1 MRIVERCLSQFHIEK
16 RRRQRMASVLVV
28 LSLFVAIGV
37 SWNLRLTGITMAN
50 EAFCGQEE
58 HQHSEKCLVEKNL
71 ICGFSDPV
79 YNNSDDTQL
88 VVDIDVEKVE
98 LVCALAEHEH
108 GDTCYTE
115 ERVLVCTTTHEHE
128 DSCYKEEKACICSVE
143 HGHEDGCY
151 EVVTTQVCNAEHE
164 HGDDCFIQES
174 NLICTQEH
182 GHTEYCYATQSIL
195 TCALGHEHADVCYEI
210 QRNLRCSSPEHTH
223 ADECYATEET
233 ITSET
238 TEATE
243 ETTEHIH
250 TDGCY
255 EITYL
260 CGYEEHIHKLSC
272 YSDDTADLETAA
284 VWETSLPT
292 QLTSQWADDLVLVAE
307 TQIGYGESEK
317 NYILAEDGET
327 KLGITRYGQWYGN
340 PYGDWSA
347 MFLTF
352 CLNYADVP
360 QEAIPWSPG
369 VYNMMRLA
377 EDAGILTL
385 PDTDAGSTGNILF
398 LDTDDNGNADKA
410 LIVTAM
416 NDGSITAVGGDW
428 DNCVAEVYLA
438 KDDPMI
444 VGYINVGAVQTA
456 ISAGSDDETAP
467 PDESFPTDGSEP
479 TEESGPTEVSEPS
492 EGAPN
497 IALTMELLPEKTDM
511 DDAEVAEAEPYVRIT
526 AQLTDIDESLF
537 FWQWQVSADGSE
549 PWTDIEGAEGLV
561 YEFAATEENITLYY
575 RLQGHKLE
583 AAPMMLMA
591 MSVADE
597 TDDAAEI
604 ADEVVDNTITSEAV
618 TPFSIGKNNNIYTID
633 VYALP
638 VDGDGNR
645 IVGLDVTELNS
656 IRVNST
662 TKTTVQSLFTGIKGT
677 YQSAYFGSETTV
689 DVDNIASVWRYQ
701 NWWTYYYLAY
711 AQTDGTQN
719 QRYKSNADS
728 SISLYLR
735 YIPEF
740 TVSFTSDGATTLT
753 EDVVY
758 GNCPT
763 LTEPGEWTRE
773 GYALVGWTISG
784 DGSGTVYTY
793 DQIMAMPVT
802 ADVTYTAQWRQSV
815 TVSFNLGEYA
825 AQLYPIEPREVSY
838 GDTISPLPTP
848 GWRDNS
854 AAVAFAGW
862 YLNQELSIPV
872 DTAYEFYEDT
882 ILYAKWSTDE
892 GYYVYFMDFERG
904 EQTPLVLMTYS
915 VTEGKTAS
923 PYTPG
928 NAPAGTQWDKKWY
941 LDSSCTTEYNFAI
954 PVSNMTDYLT
964 GANSRDLYLYPG
976 TQDTCRAIFVTYGTR
991 IDPVSLPTGG
1001 TLDLDYYIP
1010 ERDGYE
1016 FAGWAL
1022 ADGTPVSGVQTLTET
1037 TTYYAIWSAGYVPFE
1052 AILRIENAN
1061 DTGMTQADVL
1071 GTWYAKPGS
1080 QIRVNSTY
1088 TGTGTNRRGTHEV
1101 VCVLD
1106 GEEYP
1111 VYTDAALTRRATL
1124 NDVYSTYFVYNNT
1137 GTTWTDE
1144 VNWDDIYTGGEL
1156 PYSPRPI
1163 SSAGDTIINFDY
1175 MRVRK
1180 DIVFT
1185 IPNNSRTGGYI
1196 DIYKLCQNSLITG
1209 ALTYTGTTPTGVG
1222 QNVSATGVSSSNV
1235 RWTYT
1240 AAANSSGNNL
1250 YTLHSMKYGQRIYEV
1265 YPVGGSWLTARGEA
1279 YHQYKVG
1286 SGELFSSRRQD
1297 LTADFYSSSGRAL
1310 TPYSLTAEFGNQ
1322 DFIALMY
1329 AVECLAGETADFTLN
1344 GVGYKV
1350 QTQLCEV
1357 VKHTGTFGIK
1367 SLAGCADGKSAKT
1380 SGNTDYYTNL
1390 NNSTATVGGTSVKT
1404 LFGTTYWD
1412 YYKNYSGI
1420 SSVSDFDKAY
1430 VFYYDRLHMGIQF
1443 NFAYDSDGD
1452 GANETVS
1459 YENIAY
1465 GESIAE
1471 YRYGMPDNGQ
1481 HPLLSREGYEFAG
1494 WLDANGFVLEEE
1506 DWASM
1511 VATGDSEHSNMI
1523 FIAKWE
1529 KISNNI
1535 VEYYEDVSAAAP
1547 FESHYFDDGAFL
1559 EYPTMTVYPDGWV
1572 WQEGGEGA
1580 KQRFDWDVPLY
1591 GEYGVQEVR
1600 KIDGEEVTVNVIRI
1614 YGVWDES
1621 HTKVVYDPNPAQG
1634 GIPGTAP
1641 TDDNEYTIWQSE
1653 VSVQSQGGTANT
1665 DPEMVFAGWQLD
1677 RNGVV
1682 YHPGDHVPVQWPRTM
1697 IFTAQWAKAEDV
1709 VYLRYDPNGG
1719 SPDPL
1724 YPSEEGFAYKSG
1736 SSAAVWNNTATDG
1749 TIWYIRPGYSF
1760 AGWNTKPDGSGTA
1773 YAAGSTIVLTEPI
1786 TTLYAQ
1792 WESVLHTLSLHKVDS
1807 ENGTPLTGAMFAL
1820 YKDVNGTFVL
1830 ATDTMTTGTDG
1841 HIVFSALETNV
1852 LYKLVEEKPPDGYA
1866 ILAKEVYFK
1875 LLPNASSVSLVFCDS
1890 AGNAASAP
1898 RGVTGEYIAGNR
1910 LLTLKVGNLR
1920 GYALPST
1927 GGIGIPLYILCGLAL
1942 VLAPIVYTFSL
1953 RRKYERRSKQ

>member
-1 MRIVERCLSQFHIEK
+1 MRIVERCLSQFNIEK

-50 EAFCGQEE
+50 GAFCGQEE
-58 HQHSEKCLVEKNL
+58 HQHSAECLMEKDL
-71 ICGFSDPV
+71 ICGYLDSDH
-79 YNNSDDTQL
+79 NSSDDTQP
-88 VVDIDVEKVE
+88 VNDTDVETTQ
-98 LVCALAEHEH
+98 LVCVLTEHEH

-115 ERVLVCTTTHEHE
+115 ERILVCTAAHEHG
-128 DSCYKEEKACICSVE
+128 DSCYQEEMTCICSGE

-151 EVVTTQVCNAEHE
+151 EIVTTQVCNEEHE

-182 GHTEYCYATQSIL
+182 GHTEDCYTTQSMI
-195 TCALGHEHADVCYEI
+195 TCTLGHDHTDVCYEI
-210 QRNLRCSSPEHTH
+210 HRGLGCSVTEHTH
-223 ADECYATEET
+223 TDTCYAAVET
-233 ITSET
+233 IASEPMET
-238 TEATE
+238 AE

-250 TDGCY
+250 TDDCY

-260 CGYEEHIHKLSC
+260 CGCEEHIHKLSC

-284 VWETSLPT
+284 VWEASLPGQMT
-292 QLTSQWADDLVLVAE
+292 GQWADDLVLVAE
-307 TQIGYGESEK
+307 TQIGNEESAK

-369 VYNMMRLA
+369 VDNMMRLA
-377 EDAGILTL
+377 EAAGILTL
-385 PDTDAGSTGNILF
+385 PDAETGTIGNILF
-398 LDTDDNGNADKA
+398 LDTNDNGNADKS
-410 LIVTAM
+410 LIVTALNHESM
-416 NDGSITAVGGDW
+416 TAVGGDW
-428 DNCVAEVYLA
+428 ENRVAEVYLT

-444 VGYINVGAVQTA
+444 LGYINVGAVQA
-456 ISAGSDDETAP
+456 VFSAGSEDETSP
-467 PDESFPTDGSEP
+467 SDESTPEEGSEP
-479 TEESGPTEVSEPS
+479 TEGMPTIS
-492 EGAPN
+492 
-497 IALTMELLPEKTDM
+497 LTMELLPKED
-511 DDAEVAEAEPYVRIT
+511 DRVDAEAAEAEPYVRIT
-526 AQLTDIDESLF
+526 AQLTGIDESMF
-537 FWQWQVSADGSE
+537 FWQWQVSVDGNE
-549 PWTDIEGAEGLV
+549 PWTDIEGAEGLA
-561 YEFAATEENITLYY
+561 YEFAATEENITWYY
-575 RLQGHKLE
+575 RLQGHKME
-583 AAPMMLMA
+583 AMPMMRMA
-591 MSVADE
+591 MPVADE
-597 TDDAAEI
+597 ADDAAGI
-604 ADEVVDNTITSEAV
+604 TDEVAGGTITSEAV

-645 IVGLDVTELNS
+645 ITGLDVTEMNS
-656 IRVNST
+656 IRINST
-662 TKTTVQSLFTGIKGT
+662 TRTNVQPLFSGINGS
-677 YQSAYFGSETTV
+677 YQSAYFGSETSV
-689 DVDNIASVWRYQ
+689 DVDNIASVWRYRSG
-701 NWWTYYYLAY
+701 WTYYLAY
-711 AQTDGTQN
+711 AQTNGAQN
-719 QRYKSNADS
+719 QQYKRYADS

-740 TVSFTSDGATTLT
+740 TVSFVSDGATTLT

-758 GNCPT
+758 GNRPT
-763 LTEPGEWTRE
+763 LTEPGEWTRD
-773 GYALVGWTISG
+773 GYALVGWTLSG

-802 ADVTYTAQWRQSV
+802 SDVTYTAQWRQSV
-815 TVSFNLGEYA
+815 SVSFNLGEYA

-838 GDTISPLPTP
+838 GDTIPTLPTP
-848 GWRDNS
+848 GWQGNS

-872 DTAYEFYEDT
+872 DSTYEFYEDT
-882 ILYAKWSTDE
+882 ILYAKWSTDD
-892 GYYVYFMDFERG
+892 GYYVYFMDFERD

-928 NAPAGTQWDKKWY
+928 NAPAGTQWDRKWY
-941 LDSSCTTEYNFAI
+941 LDSTCTTEYNFAI

-964 GANSRDLYLYPG
+964 GANGRDLYLYPG
-976 TQDTCRAIFVTYGTR
+976 TQDICRAIFVTYGTR
-991 IDPVSLPTGG
+991 IDPVSLPIGG
-1001 TLDLDYYIP
+1001 GLDLDQCIP

-1061 DTGMTQADVL
+1061 DSGMTQADVL
-1071 GTWYAKPGS
+1071 GTWYAKSGS

-1101 VCVLD
+1101 VCILD
-1106 GEEYP
+1106 GVEYP
-1111 VYTDAALTRRATL
+1111 VYTDAALTRQATL
-1124 NDVYSTYFVYNNT
+1124 DDVYSTYFVYNNT

-1196 DIYKLCQNSLITG
+1196 DIYKLYQNGLING
-1209 ALTYTGTTPTGVG
+1209 ALTYTGSTPTGVG

-1235 RWTYT
+1235 SWSYT

-1250 YTLHSMKYGQRIYEV
+1250 YILHNMKYGQRIYEV
-1265 YPVGGSWLTARGEA
+1265 YPVGGSWLTAHGEA

-1297 LTADFYSSSGRAL
+1297 LTADFYSGSGRAL
-1310 TPYSLTAEFGNQ
+1310 APYSLTAEFEDQ
-1322 DFIALMY
+1322 QYIALMY

-1390 NNSTATVGGTSVKT
+1390 NSSTATVGGTSVAA
-1404 LFGTTYWD
+1404 LFGETYWD

-1420 SSVSDFDKAY
+1420 SSIADFDKAY

-1452 GANETVS
+1452 GANETAG

-1465 GESIAE
+1465 GESITE
-1471 YRYGMPDNGQ
+1471 YRYGMPGNEQ

-1494 WLDANGFVLEEE
+1494 WLDANGFVLAEE
-1506 DWASM
+1506 DWTSM
-1511 VATGDSEHSNMI
+1511 VAAGDSEHSSMI

-1535 VEYYEDVSAAAP
+1535 VEYYEDVSAGKP

-1559 EYPTMTVYPDGWV
+1559 EYPTMTVYPDSWV
-1572 WQEGGEGA
+1572 WQEHGEGA
-1580 KQRFDWDVPLY
+1580 SRRFDWDVPMY

-1600 KIDGEEVTVNVIRI
+1600 EIGGEMVSVNVIRI

-1653 VSVQSQGGTANT
+1653 VSVQAQGETSNT
-1665 DPEMVFAGWQLD
+1665 DPEMLFVGWQLD

-1682 YHPGDHVPVQWPRTM
+1682 YRPGDHVPVQWPRTM
-1697 IFTAQWAKAEDV
+1697 ILTAQWAKTEDV

-1719 SPDPL
+1719 TPDTL
-1724 YPSEEGFAYKSG
+1724 YPGEAGFAYKSG
-1736 SSAAVWNNTATDG
+1736 SSAYVWNNTAEDG
-1749 TIWYIRPGYSF
+1749 SIWYSRPGYAF
-1760 AGWNTKPDGSGTA
+1760 TGWNTEPDGSGTA

-1792 WESVLHTLSLHKVDS
+1792 WESYLHTLSLHKVDS
-1807 ENGTPLTGAMFAL
+1807 ENDTPLTGAEFAL
-1820 YKDVNGTFVL
+1820 YKDVKGTFVL
-1830 ATDTMTTGTDG
+1830 ATDTLTTGTDG
-1841 HIVFSALETNV
+1841 HIVFSALEANV
-1852 LYKLVEEKPPDGYA
+1852 LYKLVEERPPSGYA
-1866 ILAKEVYFK
+1866 ILAKEIYFK
-1875 LLPNASSVSLVFCDS
+1875 LIPEASGVSLVFCDS
-1890 AGNAASAP
+1890 VGNVASAP
-1898 RGVTGEYIAGNR
+1898 RGVTGAYIAGNR
-1910 LLTLKVGNLR
+1910 LLAMKVGNLR

-1927 GGIGIPLYILCGLAL
+1927 GGIGTPLYILFGLAL
-1942 VLAPIVYTFSL
+1942 VLAPIVYGFSL
-1953 RRKYERRSKQ
+1953 RRRHERRSKG

>member
-16 RRRQRMASVLVV
+16 RRRQRMASVLFV

-58 HQHSEKCLVEKNL
+58 HQHSEECLMEKNL

-88 VVDIDVEKVE
+88 VVDIDVEKAE

-108 GDTCYTE
+108 GDGCFTE
-115 ERVLVCTTTHEHE
+115 EQVLVCTDGHEHE
-128 DSCYKEEKACICSVE
+128 DSCYEVITTQLCSGE
-143 HGHEDGCY
+143 HKHGDGCY
-151 EVVTTQVCNAEHE
+151 AAEEVIP
-164 HGDDCFIQES
+164 D
-174 NLICTQEH
+174 
-182 GHTEYCYATQSIL
+182 
-195 TCALGHEHADVCYEI
+195 
-210 QRNLRCSSPEHTH
+210 
-223 ADECYATEET
+223 
-233 ITSET
+233 ET
-238 TEATE
+238 TGTPE
-243 ETTEHIH
+243 EPAEHIH
-250 TDGCY
+250 TEECY

-284 VWETSLPT
+284 VWEASLPD

-307 TQIGYGESEK
+307 TQIGYEESVK

-327 KLGITRYGQWYGN
+327 KHGITRYGQWYGN

-385 PDTDAGSTGNILF
+385 PDADAGSTGNILF
-398 LDTDDNGNADKA
+398 LDTDGNGNADKS
-410 LIVTAM
+410 LIVTAL
-416 NDGSITAVGGDW
+416 NDRSITAVGGDW
-428 DNCVAEVYLA
+428 GNRVAEVQLTKY
-438 KDDPMI
+438 DPMI
-444 VGYINVGAVQTA
+444 LGYINVGAVQA
-456 ISAGSDDETAP
+456 AFSAEGENGP
-467 PDESFPTDGSEP
+467 ESEP
-479 TEESGPTEVSEPS
+479 A
-492 EGAPN
+492 EGSSN
-497 IALTMELLPEKTDM
+497 ISLTMELLPEKTDM
-511 DDAEVAEAEPYVRIT
+511 DDAEVAEVEPYVRIT

-537 FWQWQVSADGSE
+537 FWQWQVSADGNE

-618 TPFSIGKNNNIYTID
+618 TPFSIGKNNNVYTVD

-638 VDGDGNR
+638 VDDDGNR
-645 IVGLDVTELNS
+645 IVGLDVTKLNS

-662 TKTTVQSLFTGIKGT
+662 TKITVQSLFTGIKGT
-677 YQSAYFGSETTV
+677 YQSAYFGSETKV
-689 DVDNIASVWRYQ
+689 NVDNIASVWRYQ
-701 NWWTYYYLAY
+701 YWWTYYLAY
-711 AQTDGTQN
+711 AQTNGTQN
-719 QRYKSNADS
+719 QQYKSDADS

-763 LTEPGEWTRE
+763 LTEPGEWTRD

-793 DQIMAMPVT
+793 DQIMAMPIT

-838 GDTISPLPTP
+838 GNTISPLPTP
-848 GWRDNS
+848 GWRNNS

-862 YLNQELSIPV
+862 YLNQELSTPV
-872 DTAYEFYEDT
+872 DSSFKFYEDT
-882 ILYAKWSTDE
+882 ILYAKWSMDD
-892 GYYVYFMDFERG
+892 GYYVYFMDFERD

-928 NAPAGTQWDKKWY
+928 NAPVGTQWDKKWY

-954 PVSNMTDYLT
+954 PVSNVTDYLT
-964 GANSRDLYLYPG
+964 GANGRDLYLYPG
-976 TQDTCRAIFVTYGTR
+976 TQDICRAIFVTYGTR
-991 IDPVSLPTGG
+991 IDPISLPIGG
-1001 TLDLDYYIP
+1001 TLDLDQYIP

-1016 FAGWAL
+1016 FDGWAL
-1022 ADGTPVSGVQTLTET
+1022 ADGTPVSGEQILTET
-1037 TTYYAIWSAGYVPFE
+1037 TTYYANWSAGYVPFE

-1101 VCVLD
+1101 VCVLN
-1106 GEEYP
+1106 GVEYP
-1111 VYTDAALTRRATL
+1111 VFSNAALTQQATL
-1124 NDVYSTYFVYNNT
+1124 ADVYSTYYLYNNS
-1137 GTTWTDE
+1137 GTSWTDE
-1144 VNWDDIYTGGEL
+1144 VNWDDVYTGGEL
-1156 PYSPRPI
+1156 PYSTRPI
-1163 SSAGDTIINFDY
+1163 SSTGDTIINFDY
-1175 MRVRK
+1175 MRVRR
-1180 DIVFT
+1180 DVVFT
-1185 IPNNSRTGGYI
+1185 ISNTNAYI
-1196 DIYKLCQNSLITG
+1196 DVYKLYQNGLITG
-1209 ALTYTGTTPTGVG
+1209 SVTYTGTVPTTTGK
-1222 QNVSATGVSSSNV
+1222 NISATGVSGTNV
-1235 RWTYT
+1235 SWTYNAVT
-1240 AAANSSGNNL
+1240 SGNNT
-1250 YTLHSMKYGQRIYEV
+1250 YTLHDIKYGQRIYEV
-1265 YPVGGSWLTARGEA
+1265 YPVGGSWLTTVSTA
-1279 YHQYKVG
+1279 YRYYQTG
-1286 SGELFSSRRQD
+1286 NGDNFASRRED
-1297 LTADFYSSSGRAL
+1297 ASADFFTRNTSGRKI
-1310 TPYSLTAEFGNQ
+1310 TVTSFTAKFENQ
-1322 DFIALMY
+1322 SKVALMY
-1329 AVECLAGETADFTLN
+1329 AVECLEGEIPDFTIN

-1350 QTQLCEV
+1350 QTHLCEV
-1357 VKHTGTFGIK
+1357 VNSGNNF
-1367 SLAGCADGKSAKT
+1367 SAKELLGCENKTENSYRNLSSTT
-1380 SGNTDYYTNL
+1380 STI
-1390 NNSTATVGGTSVKT
+1390 GGKSVKT
-1404 LFGTTYWD
+1404 LFGTTYWQ
-1412 YYKNYSGI
+1412 YYDVYSGI
-1420 SSVSDFDKAY
+1420 DDLSDINYAY
-1430 VFYYDRLHMGIQF
+1430 IFTYDRLHMQLQF

-1452 GANETVS
+1452 GANETVR
-1459 YENIAY
+1459 YEGISF
-1465 GESIAE
+1465 GEKIVQYQFGSPNYAE
-1471 YRYGMPDNGQ
+1471 
-1481 HPLLSREGYEFAG
+1481 HELLNREGYEFVG
-1494 WLDANGFVLEEE
+1494 WLDANGFVLEAE
-1506 DWASM
+1506 DWEGMA
-1511 VATGDSEHSNMI
+1511 AAGDGEDSAMI

-1580 KQRFDWDVPLY
+1580 KQRFDWDVPMY

-1600 KIDGEEVTVNVIRI
+1600 KKDGEEVTVNVIRI

-1719 SPDPL
+1719 SPETL

-1760 AGWNTKPDGSGTA
+1760 TGWNTKADGSGTA
-1773 YAAGSTIVLTEPI
+1773 YAAGSTIVLSEPI

-1927 GGIGIPLYILCGLAL
+1927 GGIGTPLYILCGLAL
-1942 VLAPIVYTFSL
+1942 VLAPIVYSFSL
-1953 RRKYERRSKQ
+1953 RRRYERRSKR